1 MSVCERAEQEK
12 LEELR
17 RQIADLQ
24 RELAIQRHGVGIPV
38 AQFAVGMQR
47 ELVEEALRENE
58 ERLKLALSA
67 AQMGTWEW
75 NILTRE
81 FTWSDELLNI
91 LGLDRAEGITS
102 DKVVNRIHPDDRKY
116 VVQVVRQA
124 AQEGKFYEIEYRI
137 VHPDGQVRWVLSKG
151 NAVCSP
157 EGKPLRML
165 GVSLD
170 ITQRKAAEEA
180 LRRSED
186 ALRESYERIR
196 DLAGKLI
203 VSQEEERKHIAR
215 ELHDDLNQRV
225 VSLAITI
232 GNLSR
237 QLAYASE
244 PVRNQIAKLEQ
255 RTTGLYEHIRQ
266 ISHELHSPALEHVGL
281 VAALEQHC
289 TEFAELEGVSVT
301 LDMLDVSDSLSPE
314 ISLCLY
320 RVVQESLRNIARHSG
335 GRIAR
340 IKLRGSAD
348 GIELIVADEGRG
360 FDTQQVRARGG
371 L

>member
-12 LEELR
+12 LEELQ

-24 RELAIQRHGVGIPV
+24 RELAIQRQGVGIP
-38 AQFAVGMQR
+38 QFAVGMQR
-47 ELVEEALRENE
+47 ELVEEALRQNE

-75 NILTRE
+75 NILTGE
-81 FTWSDELLNI
+81 YTWSDELLNI
-91 LGLDRAEGITS
+91 FGLDPADDITS
-102 DKVVNRIHPDDRKY
+102 NKVVDRIHPADRDY
-116 VVQVVRQA
+116 VLQVIRQA
-124 AQEGKFYEIEYRI
+124 SQEGKFYEVENRI
-137 VHPDGQVRWVLSKG
+137 IHPDGQVRWVLSKG
-151 NAVCSP
+151 NAVCGP
-157 EGKPLRML
+157 DGKPLRML

-180 LRRSED
+180 LRKSED

-196 DLAGKLI
+196 DLAGRLI

-237 QLAYASE
+237 QLASASE

-281 VAALEQHC
+281 AAALEQHC

-301 LDMLDVSDSLSPE
+301 LDMFDVSD
-314 ISLCLY
+314 
-320 RVVQESLRNIARHSG
+320 
-335 GRIAR
+335 
-340 IKLRGSAD
+340 
-348 GIELIVADEGRG
+348 
-360 FDTQQVRARGG
+360 T
-371 L
+371 